1 MLANTNE
8 YIERI
13 QIALQQ
19 SIHKMQPEM
28 TENMNKHGV
37 TPTQFFVLMLLKKK
51 ESAKSS
57 EIAEFMGV
65 KPSAVS
71 FMIDRLEHNNYVY
84 REHDKKDRRVVN
96 IMLSDFGKEKL
107 DQVITERKAIVDRYL
122 LKLTEEELLQ
132 FAKITE
138 RLAEIVTSYD

>member
-1 MLANTNE
+1 MSNSSE

-28 TENMNKHGV
+28 ADNMNKHGV
-37 TPTQFFVLMLLKKK
+37 TPTQFFVLMFLRKNG
-51 ESAKSS
+51 SAKIS

-71 FMIDRLEHNNYVY
+71 FMIDRLELNKLVY

-96 IMLSDFGKEKL
+96 ILLSDIGKEKL
-107 DQVITERKAIVDRYL
+107 EKVITERKEIGAKYL
-122 LKLTEEELLQ
+122 LKLTDEELLQ

-138 RLAEIVTSYD
+138 RLAEIVSSYE

>member
-1 MLANTNE
+1 MGTTNI

-13 QIALQQ
+13 QNALQQ

-28 TENMNKHGV
+28 TESMNKHAV

-51 ESAKSS
+51 ESAKIS
-57 EIAEFMGV
+57 EIAELMGV

-71 FMIDRLEHNNYVY
+71 FMVDRLEHNDYVY

-107 DQVITERKAIVDRYL
+107 DQVITERKAIVDKYL
-122 LKLTEEELLQ
+122 LQLTEEELVQ
-132 FAKITE
+132 FANLTE
-138 RLAEIVTSYD
+138 RIAEIVSSSE